1 MNPQTTEERLAA
13 SRAVIAERL
22 AARRQHPPP
31 SPLAATVTVLAHDHP
46 WALVSVVAA
55 AGGLLAATRPWRWAF
70 RPAFATGL
78 LSQLAWR
85 ALSARRDPPAQ

>member
-1 MNPQTTEERLAA
+1 MNPQSTEERLAA

-22 AARRQHPPP
+22 AARRKAPPP
-31 SPLAATVTVLAHDHP
+31 TPLVATVNVLAHDHP
-46 WALVSVVAA
+46 WALVSVVAV
-55 AGGLLAATRPWRWAF
+55 AGGLLAATRPWRWAL

-85 ALSARRDPPAQ
+85 ALSARRGPPPP